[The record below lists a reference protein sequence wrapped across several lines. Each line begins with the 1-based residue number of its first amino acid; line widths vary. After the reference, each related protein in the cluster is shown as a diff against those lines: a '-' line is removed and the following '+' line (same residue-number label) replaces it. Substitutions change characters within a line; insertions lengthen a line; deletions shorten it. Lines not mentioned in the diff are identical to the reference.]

1 MRGLNNKEVINN
13 TEFLEVRKLFGN
25 IDYDEIYYIN

>member
-1 MRGLNNKEVINN
+1 MRGLNNKEVNNN

-25 IDYDEIYYIN
+25 IDMMKSII